1 MDISKMTDINDK
13 DFGQNAI
20 TLRNNRVATSIIPRT
35 NAELDRQVI
44 VDTNVLVEGS
54 TYAKFLEISN
64 GPAEFRKAVFA
75 DKELHIKTDAKDLVH
90 FVKSV
95 ASAQSISS
103 LLSTGKAIYG
113 GDINSPVIKMKNCFV
128 CGSVYGTEIQLENC
142 VVLGGVFSSK
152 TLAVNGCI
160 LGTFNSPEVNASG
173 INYLLYPTAFSVEP
187 MSLLPNTEF
196 WNLSLADLG
205 SLYKGEDEKTNTGKI
220 RIDLA
225 NDTQRT
231 VLTDDNGTQTL
242 INSYSVASRVLVS
255 DLIDMERME
264 NHFLIISASLGSQIL
279 KTYSLTKSNGEK
291 GPELSVENIA
301 QFFFDVLSGKIEIR
315 EIDGTVSFDELKKQ
329 ALD

>member
-1 MDISKMTDINDK
+1 MKDINDK
-13 DFGQNAI
+13 DFGQNTI
-20 TLRNNRVATSIIPRT
+20 TLRDNRVATSIIPRS

-75 DKELHIKTDAKDLVH
+75 DKELHIKSDAKDLIY

-95 ASAQSISS
+95 ASSQSVSS
-103 LLSTGKAIYG
+103 LIANGRAIYG
-113 GDINSPVIKMKNCFV
+113 GDVNAPTVKMKNCMV
-128 CGSVYGTEIQLENC
+128 CGSIYGTEVQLENC
-142 VVLGGVFSSK
+142 IVLGGVFSSRSL
-152 TLAVNGCI
+152 TLTGCMI
-160 LGTFNSPEVNASG
+160 GTFNSPEVNASG

-187 MSLLPNTEF
+187 MSFLPGTEF

-205 SLYKGEDEKTNTGKI
+205 SLYKEEEEKVNTGKI
-220 RIDLA
+220 KIDFE

-255 DLIDMERME
+255 DLIDMEKME

-291 GPELSVENIA
+291 GPELNVKDIA
-301 QFFFDVLSGKIEIR
+301 DFLFNVLTGKIQVR
-315 EIDGTVSFDELKKQ
+315 EIDGKVSFDELKKNFE
-329 ALD
+329 

>member
-1 MDISKMTDINDK
+1 MTDINDK
-13 DFGQNAI
+13 DFGQNTI

-75 DKELHIKTDAKDLVH
+75 DKELHIKSDANGLIY

-95 ASAQSISS
+95 ASSQSISS
-103 LLSTGKAIYG
+103 LLANGKAIYG
-113 GDINSPVIKMKNCFV
+113 GDVNAPTIKMKNCMV
-128 CGSVYGTEIQLENC
+128 CGSIYGTEIQLENC
-142 VVLGGVFSSK
+142 IVLGGVFSSRSL
-152 TLAVNGCI
+152 TIAGSMI
-160 LGTFNSPEVNASG
+160 GTFNSPEVNASG

-187 MSLLPNTEF
+187 MSFLPGTEF

-205 SLYKGEDEKTNTGKI
+205 SLFKGEEEKSKTGKI
-220 RIDLA
+220 KIDFE

-231 VLTDDNGTQTL
+231 VLTDDNGAQTL

-255 DLIDMERME
+255 DLIDMEKME

-291 GPELSVENIA
+291 GPELNVKDIA
-301 QFFFDVLSGKIEIR
+301 QFFFKILSGAISIR
-315 EIDGTVSFDELKKQ
+315 EIDGTVTFDELKKKF
-329 ALD
+329 D

>member
-1 MDISKMTDINDK
+1 M
-13 DFGQNAI
+13 
-20 TLRNNRVATSIIPRT
+20 
-35 NAELDRQVI
+35 
-44 VDTNVLVEGS
+44 EGS

-64 GPAEFRKAVFA
+64 GPVEFRKAVFA
-75 DKELHIKTDAKDLVH
+75 DKELHIKSDATNLIY

-103 LLSTGKAIYG
+103 LVANGRVVYG
-113 GDINSPVIKMKNCFV
+113 GDVNAPTVKMRNCMV
-128 CGSVYGTEIQLENC
+128 CGSIYGTEIQLENC
-142 VVLGGVFSSK
+142 VVLGGVFSSRSLSF
-152 TLAVNGCI
+152 TNCM

-187 MSLLPNTEF
+187 MSFIPGTEF

-205 SLYKGEDEKTNTGKI
+205 SLYKGEEEKTNTGKI
-220 RIDLA
+220 RIDFE

-255 DLIDMERME
+255 DLINMEKME
-264 NHFLIISASLGSQIL
+264 NHFIIISASLGNQIL

-291 GPELSVENIA
+291 GPELNVIDISN
-301 QFFFDVLSGKIEIR
+301 FLFRVLTGRIQIQ
-315 EIDGTVSFDELKKQ
+315 EIDGKVSFDELKKNFE
-329 ALD
+329 

>member
-1 MDISKMTDINDK
+1 MTDINDK
-13 DFGQNAI
+13 DFGQNTI

-64 GPAEFRKAVFA
+64 GPVEFRKAVFA
-75 DKELHIKTDAKDLVH
+75 DKELHIKSDATNLIY

-103 LLSTGKAIYG
+103 LVANGRVVYG
-113 GDINSPVIKMKNCFV
+113 GDVNAPTVKMRNCMV
-128 CGSVYGTEIQLENC
+128 CGSIYGTEIQLENC
-142 VVLGGVFSSK
+142 VVLGGVFSSRSLSF
-152 TLAVNGCI
+152 TNCM

-187 MSLLPNTEF
+187 MSFIPGTEF

-205 SLYKGEDEKTNTGKI
+205 SLYKGEEEKTNTGKI
-220 RIDLA
+220 RIDFE

-255 DLIDMERME
+255 DLINMEKME
-264 NHFLIISASLGSQIL
+264 NHFIIISASLGNQIL

-291 GPELSVENIA
+291 GPELNVIDISN
-301 QFFFDVLSGKIEIR
+301 FLFRVLTGRIQIQ
-315 EIDGTVSFDELKKQ
+315 EIDGKVSFDELKKNFE
-329 ALD
+329 

>member
-1 MDISKMTDINDK
+1 MEDINDK
-13 DFGQNAI
+13 DFGQNTI

-44 VDTNVLVEGS
+44 IDTDVLIEGA

-75 DKELHIKTDAKDLVH
+75 DKELHIKSDAKDLIY

-95 ASAQSISS
+95 ASSQSVSS
-103 LLSTGKAIYG
+103 LLSNGRAIYG
-113 GDINSPVIKMKNCFV
+113 GDVNAPTVKMKNCIV
-128 CGSVYGTEIQLENC
+128 CGSIYGTEIQLENC
-142 VVLGGVFSSK
+142 VVLGGVFSSR
-152 TLAVNGCI
+152 TLVLSGCMI
-160 LGTFNSPEVNASG
+160 GTFNSPEVNASG

-187 MSLLPNTEF
+187 MSFLPGTEF

-205 SLYKGEDEKTNTGKI
+205 SLYKNEEEKPNTGKI
-220 RIDLA
+220 KIDFE

-231 VLTDDNGTQTL
+231 VLSDENGTQTL

-255 DLIDMERME
+255 DLIDMEKME

-291 GPELSVENIA
+291 GPELNVKDIA
-301 QFFFDVLSGKIEIR
+301 EFFFNILNGKIQIK
-315 EIDGTVSFDELKKQ
+315 EIDGKVTFDELKKNFE
-329 ALD
+329 

>member
-1 MDISKMTDINDK
+1 MKDINDK
-13 DFGQNAI
+13 DFGQNTI
-20 TLRNNRVATSIIPRT
+20 TLRDNRVATSIIPRT

-64 GPAEFRKAVFA
+64 GPAEFKKAVFA
-75 DKELHIKTDAKDLVH
+75 DKELHIKSDAKDLIY

-95 ASAQSISS
+95 ASSQSVSS
-103 LLSTGKAIYG
+103 LLTSGRAIYG
-113 GDINSPVIKMKNCFV
+113 GDVNAPVIKMKNCFV
-128 CGSVYGTEIQLENC
+128 CGSIYGTEIQLENC
-142 VVLGGVFSSK
+142 VVLGGVFSS
-152 TLAVNGCI
+152 TSLIINNSIV
-160 LGTFNSPEVNASG
+160 GTFNSPEVNASG
-173 INYLLYPTAFSVEP
+173 VNYLLYPTAFSVEP

-205 SLYKGEDEKTNTGKI
+205 SLYKGEEEKPNTGKI
-220 RIDLA
+220 KLDLT

-231 VLTDDNGTQTL
+231 VLTDDNGAQTL

-255 DLIDMERME
+255 DLIDMEKME

-291 GPELSVENIA
+291 GPELNVKNIA
-301 QFFFDVLSGKIEIR
+301 DFFFNILSGKTQVK
-315 EIDGTVSFDELKKQ
+315 EIDGKLSFDELKKNFE
-329 ALD
+329 

>member
-1 MDISKMTDINDK
+1 MTDINDK
-13 DFGQNAI
+13 DFGQNTI
-20 TLRNNRVATSIIPRT
+20 TLRDNRVATSIIPRT

-54 TYAKFLEISN
+54 VYAKFLEISN

-75 DKELHIKTDAKDLVH
+75 DKELHIKSDAKSLIY

-95 ASAQSISS
+95 ASSQSVAA
-103 LLSTGKAIYG
+103 LLANGRAIFG
-113 GDINSPVIKMKNCFV
+113 GDVNAPTIKMKNCVV
-128 CGSVYGTEIQLENC
+128 CGSIYGTDISLENC

-152 TLAVNGCI
+152 TLNISSCL
-160 LGTFNSPEVNASG
+160 LGTFNSPEVNAGG

-205 SLYKGEDEKTNTGKI
+205 SLYKGEEEKPKTGKI
-220 RIDLA
+220 KIDLV

-231 VLTDDNGTQTL
+231 VLTGEDGTQNL
-242 INSYSVASRVLVS
+242 INSYSVASRVLMS
-255 DLIDMERME
+255 DLIDMDKLE
-264 NHFLIISASLGSQIL
+264 NHFMIISASLGSQIL

-291 GPELSVENIA
+291 GPELNVKDLA
-301 QFFFDVLSGKIEIR
+301 MFFFDILSGKVQIR
-315 EIDGTVSFDELKKQ
+315 EIDGKISFDELKRNFE
-329 ALD
+329 

>member
-1 MDISKMTDINDK
+1 MQDINDK
-13 DFGQNAI
+13 DFGQNTI
-20 TLRNNRVATSIIPRT
+20 TLRDNRVATSIIPRN

-75 DKELHIKTDAKDLVH
+75 DKELHIKSDAKDLIY

-95 ASAQSISS
+95 ASSQSVSS
-103 LLSTGKAIYG
+103 LIANGRAIYG
-113 GDINSPVIKMKNCFV
+113 GDVNAPTVKMKNCMV
-128 CGSVYGTEIQLENC
+128 CGSIYGTEIQLENC
-142 VVLGGVFSSK
+142 IVLGGVFSSRSL
-152 TLAVNGCI
+152 TITGCMV
-160 LGTFNSPEVNASG
+160 GTFNSPEVNASG

-187 MSLLPNTEF
+187 MSFIPGTEF

-205 SLYKGEDEKTNTGKI
+205 SLFKEEEEKPNTGKI
-220 RIDLA
+220 KIDFE

-255 DLIDMERME
+255 DLIDMEKME

-291 GPELSVENIA
+291 GPELNVKDITEFLFN
-301 QFFFDVLSGKIEIR
+301 VLTGKIQIK
-315 EIDGTVSFDELKKQ
+315 EIDGKVSFDDLKKNFE
-329 ALD
+329 

>member
-1 MDISKMTDINDK
+1 MKDINDK
-13 DFGQNAI
+13 DFGQNTI
-20 TLRNNRVATSIIPRT
+20 TLRDNRVATSIIPRS

-75 DKELHIKTDAKDLVH
+75 DKELHIKSDAKDLIY

-95 ASAQSISS
+95 ASSQSVSS
-103 LLSTGKAIYG
+103 LIANGRAIYG
-113 GDINSPVIKMKNCFV
+113 GDVNAPTVKMKNCMV
-128 CGSVYGTEIQLENC
+128 CGSIYGTEVQLENC
-142 VVLGGVFSSK
+142 IVLGGVFSSRSL
-152 TLAVNGCI
+152 TLTGCMI
-160 LGTFNSPEVNASG
+160 GTFNSPEVNASG

-187 MSLLPNTEF
+187 MSFLPGTEF

-205 SLYKGEDEKTNTGKI
+205 SLYKEEEEKANTGKI
-220 RIDLA
+220 KIDFE

-255 DLIDMERME
+255 DLIDREKME

-291 GPELSVENIA
+291 GPELNVKDIA
-301 QFFFDVLSGKIEIR
+301 EFLFKVLTEKIQVR
-315 EIDGTVSFDELKKQ
+315 EIDGKVSFDELKKNFE
-329 ALD
+329 

>member
-1 MDISKMTDINDK
+1 MEDINDK
-13 DFGQNAI
+13 DFGQNTI

-44 VDTNVLVEGS
+44 IDTDVLIEGA

-75 DKELHIKTDAKDLVH
+75 DKELHIKSDAKDLIY

-95 ASAQSISS
+95 ASSQSVSS
-103 LLSTGKAIYG
+103 LLSNGRAIYG
-113 GDINSPVIKMKNCFV
+113 GDVNAPAVKMKNCIV
-128 CGSVYGTEIQLENC
+128 CGSIYGTEIQLENC
-142 VVLGGVFSSK
+142 VVLGGVFSSR
-152 TLAVNGCI
+152 TLVLSGCMI
-160 LGTFNSPEVNASG
+160 GTFNSPEVNASG

-187 MSLLPNTEF
+187 MSFLPGTEF

-205 SLYKGEDEKTNTGKI
+205 SLYKNEEEKPNTGKI
-220 RIDLA
+220 KIDFE

-231 VLTDDNGTQTL
+231 VLSDENGTQTL

-255 DLIDMERME
+255 DLIDMEKME

-291 GPELSVENIA
+291 GPELNVKDIA
-301 QFFFDVLSGKIEIR
+301 EFFFNILNGKIQIK
-315 EIDGTVSFDELKKQ
+315 EIDGKVTFDELKKNFE
-329 ALD
+329 